1 MEPASTIK
9 MRKPRDWP
17 ARLNGLCF
25 LLAALLTLGVWA
37 GITQNVFV
45 AWDSIHALY
54 FRQSYAAGML
64 PFLLAG
70 MLLMLGVA
78 SLWRLRI
85 VVPLSLPVLVIAALN
100 EFASGK
106 IGLFSAFIHPMQ
118 GVPRAALVLM
128 VIAMALATF
137 LATRRQPA
145 LA

>member
-1 MEPASTIK
+1 MALEVKIH
-9 MRKPRDWP
+9 KPRVWP

-25 LLAALLTLGVWA
+25 LLAALLTVGVWA
-37 GITQNVFV
+37 GVMQNAFV

-70 MLLMLGVA
+70 MLLVLGMA
-78 SLWRLRI
+78 CLWRLRM

-106 IGLFSAFIHPMQ
+106 IGLFAAWIHPMQ
-118 GVPRAALVLM
+118 GVPRAANVLM
-128 VIAMALATF
+128 AIAMALATF

>member
-1 MEPASTIK
+1 MEPNATIK
-9 MRKPRDWP
+9 VRKPRDWP
-17 ARLNGLCF
+17 ARLNAVLF

-37 GITQNVFV
+37 GITQNAFV

-54 FRQSYAAGML
+54 FRQSYAAGLL
-64 PFLLAG
+64 PFLVAG
-70 MLLMLGVA
+70 SLLVLGIA
-78 SLWRLRI
+78 CLWRLRV

-100 EFASGK
+100 EYASGK
-106 IGLFSAFIHPMQ
+106 IGLFSAWIHPMQ

-128 VIAMALATF
+128 VVAMALAAF

>member
-1 MEPASTIK
+1 MGPAQTVKI
-9 MRKPRDWP
+9 RKPRDWP

-25 LLAALLTLGVWA
+25 LLAALLTMGVWA
-37 GITQNVFV
+37 GVTQNVFV

-54 FRQSYAAGML
+54 FLQSYAAGLL

-70 MLLMLGVA
+70 LLLLLGIA
-78 SLWRLRI
+78 SLWRMRI

-106 IGLFSAFIHPMQ
+106 IGLFSAWIHPMQ

-128 VIAMALATF
+128 VLAMALATF